1 MSGRRGAVRGKAGRA
16 ICPEC
21 GRDIAAMWN
30 ADMTRLR
37 MTSTYLL
44 APHNIAPG
52 KRCRGWMIGK
62 DNLVQKPSEWAEHTH
77 PDPYCAINC
86 SPGHKHSQCG
96 CTCDHRSENP
106 S

>member
-1 MSGRRGAVRGKAGRA
+1 
-16 ICPEC
+16 
-21 GRDIAAMWN
+21 
-30 ADMTRLR
+30 MTRLR

-52 KRCRGWMIGK
+52 KRCRGWTIGK
-62 DNLVQKPSEWAEHTH
+62 DNLVQKPSE
-77 PDPYCAINC
+77 CAINC

-106 S
+106 L

>member
-1 MSGRRGAVRGKAGRA
+1 MSGRSGAVRGKADRA

-21 GRDIAAMWN
+21 GRDTAAMWN
-30 ADMTRLR
+30 AEMTRLR

-52 KRCRGWMIGK
+52 KRCRGWKIGK
-62 DNLVQKPSEWAEHTH
+62 EDLVK
-77 PDPYCAINC
+77 
-86 SPGHKHSQCG
+86 
-96 CTCDHRSENP
+96 RSEGRE